1 MEDWEKME
9 AMEERLEHMEQW
21 LDRIPVLQRIYCYVI
36 VKKLGLTTPQAIFS
50 FLNVLGISSVVLA
63 AACACLLLMGCRPD
77 REKTV
82 EVDAVTHHE
91 LDYSHEEILHQVN
104 LDILHCN
111 ETNCDSMVA
120 AVDSLQHDGWL
131 PQPLADYGKGMLYE
145 RVNRYRLSEHF
156 LRRALDNIELRQWP
170 TAYFSTV
177 VSTCNQLI
185 YKKDYRGALTVCKD
199 PYEWM
204 MRDQGRQIDD
214 GTFDKYYSELLNII
228 GNCQLMLGRRAEGAA
243 TMEQGLEFV
252 KSRALADTTDVDRMC
267 AWMNF
272 AVNVAM
278 AYSDTDDNNE
288 RWVHEAEEA
297 VRHLIY
303 HKKAAPQMV
312 DEAIGRTASLYAIWL
327 AQQGRQDEAGE
338 VFRRHRETKYSETS
352 GAREEQLDYYRAAGQ
367 YDKAVGLL
375 EEVCNRYREAG
386 TAPSLDYLAVLGGAI
401 EVYHRTGHDD
411 DVVKTALEMAAL
423 ADSVRRH
430 EREDDAQELA
440 VIYETQEKE
449 KQLYRQQW
457 KMRFQQ
463 GAAVAVILTL
473 LLIAVGIY
481 ALMRRRTT
489 RLLRRKNEELA
500 HKNKELARLYQT
512 KQNFLN
518 NISHEMRTPLNAI
531 VGFSQVLLTPGLE
544 LTDEEY
550 DDMEKRIR
558 ESSKLL
564 TDIVDKMIELS
575 YYDTMSEVERI
586 DTVELKTLCKEV
598 MYGYLSSVKPDV
610 KLRVTDDGRA
620 VYTVVTNR
628 DILQRVLRH
637 LMDNAVKF
645 TEKGEIVMGIY
656 LLKTGGIT
664 ISVTDTG
671 CGIPESRRKEVFEL
685 FSETGEQVRTTGM
698 GLNICRTMMRLL
710 QGTISLDEN
719 YKLGTRMLIN
729 IPYSNIGNSIVKV
742 I

>member
-21 LDRIPVLQRIYCYVI
+21 LDRMPVLQRIYCYVI

-77 REKTV
+77 QGKTE

-204 MRDQGRQIDD
+204 MRDQGIQIDD

-252 KSRALADTTDVDRMC
+252 KSRALEDTTDIDRMY

-272 AVNVAM
+272 AVNAAM
-278 AYSDTDDNNE
+278 AYSETDNNDEE
-288 RWVHEAEEA
+288 RWVNGADEA
-297 VRHLIY
+297 VRHLSY
-303 HKKAAPQMV
+303 VKGVDKWLL
-312 DEAIGRTASLYAIWL
+312 DEAIGRATSLRAIWL
-327 AQQGRQDEAGE
+327 AQHGRLDEARE
-338 VFRRHRETKYSETS
+338 TFSRHRATKYSETED
-352 GAREEQLDYYRAAGQ
+352 AREVQLDYYKAAGR
-367 YDKAVGLL
+367 YDKAVRLL
-375 EEVCNRYREAG
+375 EEVLKQAREAG
-386 TAPSLDYLAVLGGAI
+386 TAPSLDYLVKLGDAI
-401 EVYHRTGHDD
+401 DLYHHTGRDD
-411 DVVKTALEMAAL
+411 DVVNVALEMASL
-423 ADSVRRH
+423 TDSVRKH
-430 EREDDAQELA
+430 ERENDAQELA
-440 VIYETQEKE
+440 VIYETQQKEKE
-449 KQLYRQQW
+449 IYQQRW
-457 KMRFQQ
+457 RMRRQQ
-463 GAAVAVILTL
+463 GAAVAAILTL
-473 LLIAVGIY
+473 LLIAVAIY
-481 ALMRRRTT
+481 AWLRHRTT
-489 RLLRRKNEELA
+489 RQLQRKNAELVR
-500 HKNKELARLYQT
+500 LAAAKR
-512 KQNFLN
+512 NFLN

-550 DDMEKRIR
+550 DDMERRIR
-558 ESSKLL
+558 ESSDLL
-564 TDIVDKMIELS
+564 TGIVDKMIELS
-575 YYDTMSEVERI
+575 HFDAMESIERV
-586 DTVELKTLCKEV
+586 DTVAVNALAKELMASYRQRADEKV
-598 MYGYLSSVKPDV
+598 G
-610 KLRVTDDGRA
+610 LRVTSNVADS
-620 VYTVVTNR
+620 YTIVTNADCLR
-628 DILQRVLRH
+628 RVLCH
-637 LMDNAVKF
+637 LLDNAVKF
-645 TEKGEIVMGIY
+645 TRQGEIVVDIKQQNGT
-656 LLKTGGIT
+656 LT
-664 ISVTDTG
+664 IGVADSG
-671 CGIPESRRKEVFEL
+671 PGIPVERQHDIFEL
-685 FSETGEQVRTTGM
+685 FAETGEQVKTTGL
-698 GLNICRTMMRLL
+698 GLSICRTLVRLL
-710 QGTISLDEN
+710 GGTIRLDDS
-719 YKLGTRMLIN
+719 YHAGTR
-729 IPYSNIGNSIVKV
+729 IV
-742 I
+742 ITIQDS